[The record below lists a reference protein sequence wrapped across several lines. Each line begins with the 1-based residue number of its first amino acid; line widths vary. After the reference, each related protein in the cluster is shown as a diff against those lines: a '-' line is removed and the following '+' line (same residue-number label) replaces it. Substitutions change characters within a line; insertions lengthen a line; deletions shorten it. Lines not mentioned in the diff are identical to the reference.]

1 MSLIG
6 NPDTPT
12 SYVADYMQACV
23 GLFGIPAG
31 GFTDTLETYGAATD
45 WNVESLYAA
54 MLNSS
59 IGRSIFAPGVSNQTF
74 ATTLV
79 GKLGGSL
86 LADATEAAAIDV
98 LKAALDGGMS
108 QAAVAMAAVEY
119 VAALDTTDADFGAVA
134 QQFQNRVTI
143 ANYYTFSSTAP
154 SSTLSTLT
162 AVLSGVSNTTDVTDP
177 EDYIDSITD
186 PAVSTGQTYTLTT
199 NIDSVLGTTGNDT
212 IIGDASTLSNADQ
225 VNGGAGTDTLKMFGT
240 AGAADIPAMTGVE
253 NVYLSGATASHDFS
267 SVSEITSVE
276 IDDAADNSV
285 FTVGSAVSAV
295 SIANILNAETI
306 GVNVASS
313 ATSANVTLNK
323 VGNTTANAILDLKGA
338 ALATLNLTTA
348 SNASYVELGELAGN
362 DASDTLTKVTIAGDK
377 ALTLSMDATQKFA
390 KVTTVDASA
399 NTAGVTVTLE
409 ATTGADVTFT
419 GGTGN
424 DSVAFGGKFT
434 KADVVNGGDG
444 TDTLSL
450 AQADLTAVEA
460 YSAADK
466 ATVNTNLSNLE
477 ILKVSDALTGNID
490 ASRYDS
496 INQFVLAAGINNG
509 GTSTISKIASGVS
522 VTYNDA
528 AGTATDILALTI
540 TDATVAG
547 NNSDTV
553 NLVLNDAA
561 AGGASDL
568 GVVDLVGVD
577 ILNIDT
583 KSTTAAGAA
592 GTTTSY
598 TLDIKNTSTALDK
611 VVVTGSIA
619 LDISTVALV
628 NSIAEVDA
636 SGMTLAAATSSGL
649 TVAIAAGG
657 TNGVKITGSG
667 GIDTITGSAAA
678 DVIDGGAGADVIT
691 SGAGGDRMTGG
702 AGNDNF
708 KIAEADASITSTN
721 YDTINDYSNGTT
733 AGTTDKITYTD
744 GAGAVGTATGMTG
757 WTANAGVVTKSGA
770 TLADFLTD
778 AALADT
784 ADNVVVFWDG
794 TDSWV
799 YNNGGNDDTS
809 TADDSL
815 VCIKGVQIVG
825 VVTADTTT
833 ANELVVA

>member
-1 MSLIG
+1 MAILLPQDSLVL
-6 NPDTPT
+6 N
-12 SYVADYMQACV
+12 A
-23 GLFGIPAG
+23 
-31 GFTDTLETYGAATD
+31 
-45 WNVESLYAA
+45 YAA
-54 MLNSS
+54 
-59 IGRSIFAPGVSNQTF
+59 
-74 ATTLV
+74 LV
-79 GKLGGSL
+79 GQTPGNAAYTAHK
-86 LADATEAAAIDV
+86 AYIATNGEAAY
-98 LKAALDGGMS
+98 KAALNSVFANSTTAQLATSLLTNLGLS
-108 QAAVAMAAVEY
+108 SIFTQAQAESYLAANASNRVGAMMDLAAQLY
-119 VAALDTTDADFGAVA
+119 SYNGSDASLVAAKAAYVNAVDGSYNYSINTANVSGA
-134 QQFQNRVTI
+134 
-143 ANYYTFSSTAP
+143 
-154 SSTLSTLT
+154 TLSGTII
-162 AVLSGVSNTTDVTDP
+162 SG
-177 EDYIDSITD
+177 
-186 PAVSTGQTYTLTT
+186 GQTYTLTT
-199 NIDSVLGTTGNDT
+199 AIDTVAGTSGDDT
-212 IIGDASTLSNADQ
+212 IIGDAATLSTADQ
-225 VNGGAGTDTLKMFGT
+225 ITGGAGADTLKMYGT
-240 AGAADIPAMTGVE
+240 AGAADIPSVTGVE
-253 NVYLSGATASHDFS
+253 AIYLSGATASHDFS
-267 SVSEITSVE
+267 SISEVTSVQV
-276 IDDAADNSV
+276 DDAADNSV
-285 FTVGSAVSAV
+285 ITVGAGVTTVSV
-295 SIANILNAETI
+295 ANILNAETI
-306 GVNVASS
+306 GVNVASA
-313 ATSANVTLNK
+313 ATSANITLNK
-323 VGNTTANAILDLKGA
+323 FGNSTANAILDLKGA

-348 SNASYVELGELAGN
+348 SNASYAELGELAGN
-362 DASDTLTKVTIAGDK
+362 DATDTLTKVTVAGDK
-377 ALTLSMDATQKFA
+377 ALALSMNATQKFA

-399 NTAGVTVTLE
+399 NTGGVSVTLE

-434 KADVVNGGDG
+434 KADVVNGGSG

-450 AQADLTAVEA
+450 AQADLTTVEA
-460 YSAADK
+460 YSTADK

-477 ILKVSDALTGNID
+477 VLKVSNALTGNID

-496 INQFVLAAGINNG
+496 VNQFVLAAGINNG
-509 GTSTISKIASGVS
+509 GTSTISKITSGVS
-522 VTYNDA
+522 VTYADE

-568 GVVDLVGVD
+568 GVIDLVGVD
-577 ILNIDT
+577 ILNIST
-583 KSTTAAGAA
+583 SSTTATGAA

-598 TLDIKNTSTALDK
+598 TLDVKNTSTALDK
-611 VVVTGSIA
+611 VVVTGNVA
-619 LDISTVALV
+619 LDISTVTLV

-636 SGMTLAAATSSGL
+636 SGMTLSAATANGL
-649 TVAIAAGG
+649 TVAIAGGG

-691 SGAGGDRMTGG
+691 SGAGGDRVTLG

-708 KIAEADASITSTN
+708 KVAEADASITSTN
-721 YDTINDYSNGTT
+721 YDTIYDYSNGTT
-733 AGTTDKITYTD
+733 AGTTDTITYTD
-744 GAGAVGTATGMTG
+744 GAGAVGSATGMTG

-778 AALADT
+778 AAAADT

-825 VVTADTTT
+825 VVTTDTVT
-833 ANELVVA
+833 ANELVIA

>member
-1 MSLIG
+1 MAGTYDADVQKL
-6 NPDTPT
+6 
-12 SYVADYMQACV
+12 YVAYFNRPADPLGLLYWNTQIANNGGSV
-23 GLFGIPAG
+23 AAVANAFSASAEYTALYAGKTTAQIIDTIYSNLFGRVAEPDGI
-31 GFTDTLETYGAATD
+31 TYWGTRLDNGTFNIGTIAYSVYVGAQ
-45 WNVESLYAA
+45 N
-54 MLNSS
+54 
-59 IGRSIFAPGVSNQTF
+59 
-74 ATTLV
+74 
-79 GKLGGSL
+79 
-86 LADATEAAAIDV
+86 ADATAISSKATAAA
-98 LKAALDGGMS
+98 AFTT
-108 QAAVAMAAVEY
+108 
-119 VAALDTTDADFGAVA
+119 ALDTNAEITGYAGAA
-134 QQFQNRVTI
+134 ANTI
-143 ANYYTFSSTAP
+143 AKTW
-154 SSTLSTLT
+154 LT
-162 AVLSGVSNTTDVTDP
+162 GVTS
-177 EDYIDSITD
+177 
-186 PAVSTGQTYTLTT
+186 AATLTT
-199 NIDSVLGTTGNDT
+199 AQASLATTITSAVAAGSSSTGSTFTLTDNIDTVAGTAGNDT
-212 IIGDASTLSNADQ
+212 IIGDAATLSTADQ
-225 VNGGAGTDTLKMFGT
+225 VAGGAGTDTLKMFGT
-240 AGAADIPAMTGVE
+240 AGAADIPALSGVE
-253 NVYLSGATASHDFS
+253 KVYLSGATASHDFS
-267 SVSEITSVE
+267 SISEITSVE
-276 IDDAADNSV
+276 VDDAASTSV
-285 FTVGSAVSAV
+285 FTVGSAVTAV
-295 SIANILNAETI
+295 SVANILNAETI
-306 GVNVASS
+306 GVNVAST
-313 ATSANVTLNK
+313 ATSANITLNK

-338 ALATLNLTTA
+338 VLATLNLTTA

-362 DASDTLTKVTIAGDK
+362 DASDTLTKVTVAGDK
-377 ALTLSMDATQKFA
+377 ALTLSMNATEKFA

-399 NTAGVTVTLE
+399 NTGGVSVTLE

-444 TDTLSL
+444 TDTLTL
-450 AQADLTAVEA
+450 TQADVTTVEA
-460 YSAADK
+460 YSTADK
-466 ATVNTNLSNLE
+466 ATVNTNLSNIE
-477 ILKVSDALTGNID
+477 KLKISDALTGSID
-490 ASRYDS
+490 ASRYDGVNTF
-496 INQFVLAAGINNG
+496 ILATGISNG
-509 GTSTISKIASGVS
+509 GTSTISKITSDVS

-528 AGTATDILALTI
+528 AGTASDILALTI

-561 AGGASDL
+561 GGGASDL

-577 ILNIDT
+577 ILNIST
-583 KSTTAAGAA
+583 ASTTSAGVA

-598 TLDIKNTSTALDK
+598 TLDVKATSTALDK
-611 VVVTGSIA
+611 VVVTGNVA

-636 SGMTLAAATSSGL
+636 SGMTLAAATDSGL

-691 SGAGGDRMTGG
+691 SGAGGDRVTLG

-708 KIAEADASITSTN
+708 KVAEADASITSTN

-757 WTANAGVVTKSGA
+757 WTASAGVVTKSGA

-799 YNNGGNDDTS
+799 YNNGGNDDAS
-809 TADDSL
+809 TVDDSL

-825 VVTADTTT
+825 VVTTDTTT
-833 ANELVVA
+833 ANELLVA